1 MTSPSRAAVLFK
13 FTFAILL
20 IALAFAS
27 TYTASATAFSA
38 ADLKNILAL
47 GGVVTAAFLLL
58 TLRIA
63 FLARSTGWVNAML
76 TLGTLASVGTA
87 HVVHTELYLGGHWVV
102 LILLSVAA
110 GAALFVAFRL
120 MDEQREGGIVLSAVA
135 LAGLGIIVV
144 DYWLNRDAPVFGDA
158 TNIRELS
165 FQETPNLY
173 FISFD
178 ALAPRTL
185 LNKHLQLETTDFH
198 DLFEERFRRFPNLFV
213 EATPTEHSLYTIL
226 SLDAAVYVS
235 QLKSLRKSESGR
247 APRNL
252 FSGQKPSPLFSI
264 LRKNGYEI
272 TTIYRDPMFG
282 KKKGPYVDNY
292 ITTYKH
298 TICNLLDPEVR
309 ALSFWGYCLRID
321 LEERSWN
328 DLSVERTAAPIMKV
342 DVSGGPQF
350 VMAHLNYPGHVGR
363 SFQRGNASSFETYRS
378 AYLRRSNF
386 AAGILDAIVRHL
398 EENDPGAILL
408 VYGDHG
414 TQVARG
420 LKFRDNPTLVV
431 QANYGVLGGVYPREA
446 CAAWFDEAEAAQ
458 NHMTVLDAVHA
469 LLRCLSGGESAL
481 AQPRNRTIFF
491 GPARR
496 QDLVGFDDYLYE

>member
-1 MTSPSRAAVLFK
+1 MVL
-13 FTFAILL
+13 IGL
-20 IALAFAS
+20 I
-27 TYTASATAFSA
+27 
-38 ADLKNILAL
+38 IVL
-47 GGVVTAAFLLL
+47 G
-58 TLRIA
+58 R
-63 FLARSTGWVNAML
+63 
-76 TLGTLASVGTA
+76 
-87 HVVHTELYLGGHWVV
+87 HWVILV
-102 LILLSVAA
+102 LLSVAA

-120 MDEQREGGIVLSAVA
+120 IGEQRWGGIVLSAMV
-135 LAGLGIIVV
+135 LIGLIIVA
-144 DYWLNRDAPVFGDA
+144 DNHRMHRDAPVFGDT
-158 TNIRELS
+158 TNIREIS

-178 ALAPRTL
+178 AMEPRAL

-213 EATPTEHSLYTIL
+213 DAIASKHSLYTIL
-226 SLDAAVYVS
+226 SLDPSVYVS
-235 QLKSLRKSESGR
+235 QRAALEGR
-247 APRNL
+247 ENSPDPFL
-252 FSGQKPSPLFSI
+252 FPGQNPSPLFGI

-272 TTIYRDPMFG
+272 TTIYKNSAFG

-298 TICNLLDPEVR
+298 TICNLLDPKVR
-309 ALSFWGYCLRID
+309 TLSFWGYCLRID

-328 DLSVERTAAPIMKV
+328 NLSVHRTAAPIMKV

-350 VMAHLNYPGHVGR
+350 VMAYLKYTRHVGSSYR
-363 SFQRGNASSFETYRS
+363 HDDASQFS
-378 AYLRRSNF
+378 AYKAKYLERSNF
-386 AAGILDAIVRHL
+386 AARQLDAIVRHL

-414 TQVARG
+414 TMASMGVEFA
-420 LKFRDNPTLVV
+420 DDPTFTV

-481 AQPRNRTIFF
+481 AKPRDRTIFF
-491 GPARR
+491 GPAKG
-496 QDLVGFDDYLYE
+496 QDLSIFEEHLYE